1 MRRLTKVF
9 KTLASGAMASAAAL
23 ALVLPSA
30 AALPPGG
37 AEGSTEGTSSTVTG
51 SVEAGGTLS
60 FTLSGFPAGETVSIK
75 IDDGAL
81 DGSDN
86 SVSGTG
92 VVHQQKIGANGSV
105 SGSFVLPSYVKP
117 GTHWLRFL
125 ASQDIP
131 ESQGGGTK
139 GFTNRSPQFTVT
151 SLASDSGEQGG
162 AGGAAGS
169 NEAAGSGAGGSVAG
183 GNGTGAGAAG
193 GGAGSA
199 GAAGGAPGAGTNSG
213 VGAGSQAAP
222 SAGASA
228 KATSGTLKVT
238 ASPNAKK
245 KSQPAATTVTTIVAV
260 GQSSKPAFPVLG
272 VSVFAAAVL
281 IGAAAIGAVLLR
293 NRRQA
298 GAAGAAGAGAAG
310 AGAAGAAAAGGGAAN
325 SAGAGAAGAGA
336 GKSAGASA
344 GAGASGVGNFPG
356 PAA

>member
-1 MRRLTKVF
+1 MRRVTKVF
-9 KTLASGAMASAAAL
+9 KTLASAVMVSGAAL

-37 AEGSTEGTSSTVTG
+37 AHDSTEGTSSTVTG

-60 FTLSGFPAGETVSIK
+60 FSLSGFPAGETVSIK

-125 ASQDIP
+125 ASQEIP

-139 GFTNRSPQFTVT
+139 GFSNRSPQFTVT
-151 SLASDSGEQGG
+151 GSASDSGDQGG
-162 AGGAAGS
+162 AAAAGS
-169 NEAAGSGAGGSVAG
+169 GSGASGAGGSSNAG
-183 GNGTGAGAAG
+183 GSGGGSGSGSDSGAGANAG
-193 GGAGSA
+193 V
-199 GAAGGAPGAGTNSG
+199 GAAGVS
-213 VGAGSQAAP
+213 GSQATA

-228 KATSGTLKVT
+228 KPTSGTLKVT
-238 ASPNAKK
+238 ASPSAKK
-245 KSQPAATTVTTIVAV
+245 KAQPAATTVTTIVAME
-260 GQSSKPAFPVLG
+260 QSPKSAFPVLG
-272 VSVFAAAVL
+272 VSVFSAALL
-281 IGAAAIGAVLLR
+281 IGAVAIGAVLLR
-293 NRRQA
+293 NRRRA
-298 GAAGAAGAGAAG
+298 GA
-310 AGAAGAAAAGGGAAN
+310 
-325 SAGAGAAGAGA
+325 AAGAGA
-336 GKSAGASA
+336 G
-344 GAGASGVGNFPG
+344 GVGNSQG

>member
-1 MRRLTKVF
+1 MRRVTKVF
-9 KTLASGAMASAAAL
+9 KTLASAVMVSGAAL

-37 AEGSTEGTSSTVTG
+37 ADDSTEGTSSTVTG

-60 FTLSGFPAGETVSIK
+60 FSLSGFPAGETVSIK

-125 ASQDIP
+125 ASQEIP

-139 GFTNRSPQFTVT
+139 GFSNRSPQFTVT
-151 SLASDSGEQGG
+151 GSASDSGDQGGAAAAGSGSGASGAGGSSNAGG
-162 AGGAAGS
+162 AGGAGS
-169 NEAAGSGAGGSVAG
+169 GSDSGAGANG
-183 GNGTGAGAAG
+183 GVGAAG
-193 GGAGSA
+193 
-199 GAAGGAPGAGTNSG
+199 
-213 VGAGSQAAP
+213 VAGSQATA

-228 KATSGTLKVT
+228 KPTSGTLKVT
-238 ASPNAKK
+238 ASPSAKK
-245 KSQPAATTVTTIVAV
+245 QAQPAATTVTTIVAME
-260 GQSSKPAFPVLG
+260 QSSKSAFPVLG
-272 VSVFAAAVL
+272 VSVFSAALL
-281 IGAAAIGAVLLR
+281 IGAVAIGAVLLR
-293 NRRQA
+293 NRRRA
-298 GAAGAAGAGAAG
+298 GAAAAASGAAGAGAGGAG
-310 AGAAGAAAAGGGAAN
+310 AGK
-325 SAGAGAAGAGA
+325 SAGAGAGA
-336 GKSAGASA
+336 GKSAGA
-344 GAGASGVGNFPG
+344 GGVGNSPG

>member
-1 MRRLTKVF
+1 MRRVTKVF
-9 KTLASGAMASAAAL
+9 KTLASAVMVSGAAL

-37 AEGSTEGTSSTVTG
+37 ADDSTEGTSSTVTG

-60 FTLSGFPAGETVSIK
+60 FSLSGFPAGETVSIK

-125 ASQDIP
+125 ASQEIP

-139 GFTNRSPQFTVT
+139 GFSNRSPQFTVT
-151 SLASDSGEQGG
+151 GSASDSGDQGGAAAAGSGSGASGAGGSSNAGG
-162 AGGAAGS
+162 AGGA
-169 NEAAGSGAGGSVAG
+169 
-183 GNGTGAGAAG
+183 
-193 GGAGSA
+193 GGAGSGSDSGA
-199 GAAGGAPGAGTNSG
+199 GANGGVGAAG
-213 VGAGSQAAP
+213 VAGSQATA

-228 KATSGTLKVT
+228 KPTSGTLKVT
-238 ASPNAKK
+238 ASPSAKK
-245 KSQPAATTVTTIVAV
+245 KAQPAATTVTTIVAME
-260 GQSSKPAFPVLG
+260 QSPKSAFPVLG
-272 VSVFAAAVL
+272 VSVFSAALL
-281 IGAAAIGAVLLR
+281 IGAVAIGAVLLR
-293 NRRQA
+293 NRRRA
-298 GAAGAAGAGAAG
+298 GAAGG
-310 AGAAGAAAAGGGAAN
+310 
-325 SAGAGAAGAGA
+325 GAGAAGAGA
-336 GKSAGASA
+336 GKPA
-344 GAGASGVGNFPG
+344 GAGGVGNSPG

>member
-1 MRRLTKVF
+1 MRRVTKVF
-9 KTLASGAMASAAAL
+9 KTLASAVMVSGAAL

-37 AEGSTEGTSSTVTG
+37 AGDSTEGTSSTVTG

-60 FTLSGFPAGETVSIK
+60 FSLSGFPAGETVSIK

-125 ASQDIP
+125 ASQEIP

-139 GFTNRSPQFTVT
+139 GFSNRSPQFTVT
-151 SLASDSGEQGG
+151 GSASDSGDQGG
-162 AGGAAGS
+162 AGGAAAGS
-169 NEAAGSGAGGSVAG
+169 GSGASGAGGSSNAG
-183 GNGTGAGAAG
+183 GAGGSSGSGSDSGAGANG
-193 GGAGSA
+193 GV
-199 GAAGGAPGAGTNSG
+199 GAAG
-213 VGAGSQAAP
+213 VAGSQATA

-228 KATSGTLKVT
+228 KPTSGTLKVT
-238 ASPNAKK
+238 ASPSAKK
-245 KSQPAATTVTTIVAV
+245 KAQPAATTVTTIVAME
-260 GQSSKPAFPVLG
+260 QSPKSAFPVLG
-272 VSVFAAAVL
+272 VSVFSAALL
-281 IGAAAIGAVLLR
+281 IGAVAIGAVLLR
-293 NRRQA
+293 NRRRA
-298 GAAGAAGAGAAG
+298 GAAGTGLAGAAAAGAGAAV
-310 AGAAGAAAAGGGAAN
+310 AGGAN
-325 SAGAGAAGAGA
+325 SVGAGAGA
-336 GKSAGASA
+336 GKSAGA
-344 GAGASGVGNFPG
+344 GGVGNSSG

>member
-1 MRRLTKVF
+1 MRRVTKVF
-9 KTLASGAMASAAAL
+9 KTLASAVMVSGAAL

-37 AEGSTEGTSSTVTG
+37 AGDSTEGTSSTVTG

-60 FTLSGFPAGETVSIK
+60 FSLSGFPAGETVSIK

-151 SLASDSGEQGG
+151 GPASDSGEQGG
-162 AGGAAGS
+162 AAAAGSGSGAAGAGGSSDAGGNAGAAGS
-169 NEAAGSGAGGSVAG
+169 DSGTGTTDANSGAGAG
-183 GNGTGAGAAG
+183 
-193 GGAGSA
+193 
-199 GAAGGAPGAGTNSG
+199 G
-213 VGAGSQAAP
+213 VGAGSQATA
-222 SAGASA
+222 SAGALA
-228 KATSGTLKVT
+228 KPTSGTLKVT
-238 ASPNAKK
+238 ASPSAKK
-245 KSQPAATTVTTIVAV
+245 QAQPAATTVTTIVAME
-260 GQSSKPAFPVLG
+260 QSPKSAFPVLG
-272 VSVFAAAVL
+272 VSVFSAALL
-281 IGAAAIGAVLLR
+281 IGAVAIGAVLLR
-293 NRRQA
+293 NRRR
-298 GAAGAAGAGAAG
+298 AAGAGAG
-310 AGAAGAAAAGGGAAN
+310 LAGAAGP
-325 SAGAGAAGAGA
+325 GAGAAGAGA
-336 GKSAGASA
+336 GKPAGAGAGKSA
-344 GAGASGVGNFPG
+344 GAGGVGNFPG

>member
-1 MRRLTKVF
+1 MRRVTKVF
-9 KTLASGAMASAAAL
+9 KTLASAVMVSGAAL

-37 AEGSTEGTSSTVTG
+37 ADDSTEGTSSTVTG

-60 FTLSGFPAGETVSIK
+60 FSLSGFPAGETVSIK

-125 ASQDIP
+125 ASQEIP

-139 GFTNRSPQFTVT
+139 GFSNRSPQFTVT
-151 SLASDSGEQGG
+151 GSASDSGDQGG
-162 AGGAAGS
+162 AGGAAAGS
-169 NEAAGSGAGGSVAG
+169 GSGASGAGGSSNAG
-183 GNGTGAGAAG
+183 GGSGSDSGAGANG
-193 GGAGSA
+193 GV
-199 GAAGGAPGAGTNSG
+199 GAAG
-213 VGAGSQAAP
+213 VAGSQATA

-228 KATSGTLKVT
+228 KPTSGTLKVT
-238 ASPNAKK
+238 ASPSAKK
-245 KSQPAATTVTTIVAV
+245 KAQPAATTVTTIVAME
-260 GQSSKPAFPVLG
+260 QSPKSAFPVLG
-272 VSVFAAAVL
+272 VSVFSAALL
-281 IGAAAIGAVLLR
+281 IGAVAIGAVLLR
-293 NRRQA
+293 NRRR
-298 GAAGAAGAGAAG
+298 AGAAGAGAAG
-310 AGAAGAAAAGGGAAN
+310 AGV
-325 SAGAGAAGAGA
+325 AGAGA
-336 GKSAGASA
+336 GKSAGAGAGLAGAGAGKSA
-344 GAGASGVGNFPG
+344 GAGGVGNSQG

>member
-1 MRRLTKVF
+1 MRRVTKVF
-9 KTLASGAMASAAAL
+9 KTLASAVMVSGAAL

-37 AEGSTEGTSSTVTG
+37 AGDSTEGTSSTVTG

-60 FTLSGFPAGETVSIK
+60 FSLSGFPAGETVSIK

-125 ASQDIP
+125 ASQEIP

-139 GFTNRSPQFTVT
+139 GFSNRSPQFTVT
-151 SLASDSGEQGG
+151 GSASDSGGQGSS
-162 AGGAAGS
+162 GGAAAGS
-169 NEAAGSGAGGSVAG
+169 GSGASGAGGSSNAG
-183 GNGTGAGAAG
+183 
-193 GGAGSA
+193 GSA
-199 GAAGGAPGAGTNSG
+199 GAAGSDSGAGANGG
-213 VGAGSQAAP
+213 VGAAGVAGSQATA

-228 KATSGTLKVT
+228 KPTSGTLKVT
-238 ASPNAKK
+238 ASPSAKK
-245 KSQPAATTVTTIVAV
+245 QAQPAATTVTTIVAME
-260 GQSSKPAFPVLG
+260 QSPKSAFPVLG
-272 VSVFAAAVL
+272 VSVFSAALL
-281 IGAAAIGAVLLR
+281 IGAVAIGAVLLR
-293 NRRQA
+293 NRRRA
-298 GAAGAAGAGAAG
+298 GVAA
-310 AGAAGAAAAGGGAAN
+310 
-325 SAGAGAAGAGA
+325 AGAGAAGAGA
-336 GKSAGASA
+336 GKSAGA
-344 GAGASGVGNFPG
+344 GGVGNFPG

>member
-60 FTLSGFPAGETVSIK
+60 FSLSGFPAGETVSIK

-298 GAAGAAGAGAAG
+298 GAAGAAGAGAGAAG
-310 AGAAGAAAAGGGAAN
+310 AGAAGA
-325 SAGAGAAGAGA
+325 SAAGAGA
-336 GKSAGASA
+336 GKP
-344 GAGASGVGNFPG
+344 AGASGVGNFPG

>member
-1 MRRLTKVF
+1 MRRVTKVF
-9 KTLASGAMASAAAL
+9 KTLASAVMVSGAAL

-37 AEGSTEGTSSTVTG
+37 ADDSTEGTSSTVTG

-60 FTLSGFPAGETVSIK
+60 FSLSGFPAGETVSIK

-125 ASQDIP
+125 ASQEIP

-139 GFTNRSPQFTVT
+139 GFSNRSPQFTVT
-151 SLASDSGEQGG
+151 GSASDSGDQGG
-162 AGGAAGS
+162 AGGAAAGS
-169 NEAAGSGAGGSVAG
+169 GSGASGAGGSSNAG
-183 GNGTGAGAAG
+183 GAGGGSGSDSGAGANG
-193 GGAGSA
+193 GV
-199 GAAGGAPGAGTNSG
+199 GAAG
-213 VGAGSQAAP
+213 VAGSQATA

-228 KATSGTLKVT
+228 KPTSGTLKVT
-238 ASPNAKK
+238 ASPSAKK
-245 KSQPAATTVTTIVAV
+245 KAQPAATTVTTIVAME
-260 GQSSKPAFPVLG
+260 QSPKSAFPVLG
-272 VSVFAAAVL
+272 VSVFSAALL
-281 IGAAAIGAVLLR
+281 IGAVAIGAVLLR
-293 NRRQA
+293 NRRRA
-298 GAAGAAGAGAAG
+298 GASAGAGLAG
-310 AGAAGAAAAGGGAAN
+310 
-325 SAGAGAAGAGA
+325 AGAGAAGAGA
-336 GKSAGASA
+336 GKPA
-344 GAGASGVGNFPG
+344 GAGGVGNSPG

>member
-60 FTLSGFPAGETVSIK
+60 FSLSGFPAGETVSIK

-310 AGAAGAAAAGGGAAN
+310 AGAGA
-325 SAGAGAAGAGA
+325 AGAGAAGASAAGAGA
-336 GKSAGASA
+336 GKP
-344 GAGASGVGNFPG
+344 AGASGVGNFPG

>member
-1 MRRLTKVF
+1 MRRVTKVF
-9 KTLASGAMASAAAL
+9 KTLASAVMVSGAAL

-37 AEGSTEGTSSTVTG
+37 ADDSTEGTSSTVTG

-60 FTLSGFPAGETVSIK
+60 FSLSGFPAGETVSIK

-125 ASQDIP
+125 ASQEIP

-139 GFTNRSPQFTVT
+139 GFSNRSPQFTVT
-151 SLASDSGEQGG
+151 GSASDSGDQGG
-162 AGGAAGS
+162 AGGAAAGS
-169 NEAAGSGAGGSVAG
+169 GSGASGAGGSSNAG
-183 GNGTGAGAAG
+183 GGSGSSGSGSDSGAGANAG
-193 GGAGSA
+193 V
-199 GAAGGAPGAGTNSG
+199 GAAG
-213 VGAGSQAAP
+213 VAGSQATA

-228 KATSGTLKVT
+228 KPTSGTLKVT
-238 ASPNAKK
+238 ASPSAKK
-245 KSQPAATTVTTIVAV
+245 KAQPAATTVTTIVAME
-260 GQSSKPAFPVLG
+260 QSPKSAFPVLG
-272 VSVFAAAVL
+272 VSVFSAALL
-281 IGAAAIGAVLLR
+281 IGAVAIGAVLLR
-293 NRRQA
+293 NRRRA
-298 GAAGAAGAGAAG
+298 GAAAGAGL
-310 AGAAGAAAAGGGAAN
+310 AGAAAAGGVAGA
-325 SAGAGAAGAGA
+325 AGAGAAGAGA
-336 GKSAGASA
+336 GKSAGA
-344 GAGASGVGNFPG
+344 GGVGNSPG

>member
-1 MRRLTKVF
+1 MRRVTKVF
-9 KTLASGAMASAAAL
+9 KTLASAVMVSGAAL

-37 AEGSTEGTSSTVTG
+37 AGDSTEGTSSTVTG

-60 FTLSGFPAGETVSIK
+60 FSLSGFPAGETVSIK

-125 ASQDIP
+125 ASQEIP

-139 GFTNRSPQFTVT
+139 GFSNRSPQFTVT
-151 SLASDSGEQGG
+151 GSASDSGGQGSS
-162 AGGAAGS
+162 GGAAAGS
-169 NEAAGSGAGGSVAG
+169 GSGASGAGGSSNAG
-183 GNGTGAGAAG
+183 GSGGGSGSDSGAGANG
-193 GGAGSA
+193 GV
-199 GAAGGAPGAGTNSG
+199 GAAG
-213 VGAGSQAAP
+213 VAGSQATA

-228 KATSGTLKVT
+228 KPTSGTLKVT
-238 ASPNAKK
+238 ASPSAKK
-245 KSQPAATTVTTIVAV
+245 KAQPAATTVTTIVAME
-260 GQSSKPAFPVLG
+260 QSSKSAFPVLG
-272 VSVFAAAVL
+272 VSVFSAALL
-281 IGAAAIGAVLLR
+281 IGAVAIGAVLLR
-293 NRRQA
+293 NRRR
-298 GAAGAAGAGAAG
+298 
-310 AGAAGAAAAGGGAAN
+310 AGAAAAGAV
-325 SAGAGAAGAGA
+325 AGAAGAGA
-336 GKSAGASA
+336 GKPA
-344 GAGASGVGNFPG
+344 GAGGVGNFPG

>member
-1 MRRLTKVF
+1 MRRVTKVF
-9 KTLASGAMASAAAL
+9 KTLASAVMVSGAAL

-37 AEGSTEGTSSTVTG
+37 AGDSTEGTSSTVTG

-60 FTLSGFPAGETVSIK
+60 FSLSGFPAGETVSIK

-125 ASQDIP
+125 ASQEIP

-139 GFTNRSPQFTVT
+139 GFSNRSPQFTVT
-151 SLASDSGEQGG
+151 GSASDSGDQGG
-162 AGGAAGS
+162 AGGAAAGS
-169 NEAAGSGAGGSVAG
+169 GSGASGAGGSSNAG
-183 GNGTGAGAAG
+183 GSGGGSGSDSGAGANG
-193 GGAGSA
+193 GV
-199 GAAGGAPGAGTNSG
+199 GAAG
-213 VGAGSQAAP
+213 VAGSQATA

-228 KATSGTLKVT
+228 KPTSGTLKVT
-238 ASPNAKK
+238 ASPSAKK
-245 KSQPAATTVTTIVAV
+245 KAQPAATTVTTIVAME
-260 GQSSKPAFPVLG
+260 QSSKSAFPVLG
-272 VSVFAAAVL
+272 VSVFSAALL
-281 IGAAAIGAVLLR
+281 IGAVAIGAVLLR
-293 NRRQA
+293 NRRR
-298 GAAGAAGAGAAG
+298 
-310 AGAAGAAAAGGGAAN
+310 AGAAAAGAV
-325 SAGAGAAGAGA
+325 AGAAGAGA
-336 GKSAGASA
+336 GKPA
-344 GAGASGVGNFPG
+344 GAGGVGNFPG

>member
-1 MRRLTKVF
+1 MRRVTKVF
-9 KTLASGAMASAAAL
+9 KTLASAVMVSGAAL

-37 AEGSTEGTSSTVTG
+37 ADDSTEGTSSTVTG

-60 FTLSGFPAGETVSIK
+60 FSLSGFPAGETVSIK

-125 ASQDIP
+125 ASQEIP

-139 GFTNRSPQFTVT
+139 GFSNRSPQFTVT
-151 SLASDSGEQGG
+151 GSASDSGDQGGAAAAGSGSGASGAGGSSNAGG
-162 AGGAAGS
+162 AGGAGS
-169 NEAAGSGAGGSVAG
+169 GSDSGAGANG
-183 GNGTGAGAAG
+183 GVGAAG
-193 GGAGSA
+193 
-199 GAAGGAPGAGTNSG
+199 
-213 VGAGSQAAP
+213 VAGSQATA

-228 KATSGTLKVT
+228 KPTSGTLKVT
-238 ASPNAKK
+238 ASPSAKK
-245 KSQPAATTVTTIVAV
+245 KAQPAATTVTTIVAME
-260 GQSSKPAFPVLG
+260 QSPKSAFPVLG
-272 VSVFAAAVL
+272 VSVFSAALL
-281 IGAAAIGAVLLR
+281 IGAVAIGAVLLR
-293 NRRQA
+293 NRRR
-298 GAAGAAGAGAAG
+298 AGAAGAGL
-310 AGAAGAAAAGGGAAN
+310 
-325 SAGAGAAGAGA
+325 AGAGAAGAGA
-336 GKSAGASA
+336 GKSAGA
-344 GAGASGVGNFPG
+344 GGVGNSPG

>member
-1 MRRLTKVF
+1 MRRVTKVF
-9 KTLASGAMASAAAL
+9 KTLASAVMVSGAAL

-37 AEGSTEGTSSTVTG
+37 ADDSTEGTSSTVTG

-60 FTLSGFPAGETVSIK
+60 FSLSGFPAGETVSIK

-125 ASQDIP
+125 ASQEIP

-139 GFTNRSPQFTVT
+139 GFSNRSPQFTVT
-151 SLASDSGEQGG
+151 GSASDSGDQGG
-162 AGGAAGS
+162 AGGVAAGS
-169 NEAAGSGAGGSVAG
+169 GSGASGAGGSSNAG
-183 GNGTGAGAAG
+183 
-193 GGAGSA
+193 GSA
-199 GAAGGAPGAGTNSG
+199 GAAGSDSGAGATGANSG
-213 VGAGSQAAP
+213 AGAAGVAGSQATA

-228 KATSGTLKVT
+228 KPTSGTLKVT
-238 ASPNAKK
+238 ASPSAKK
-245 KSQPAATTVTTIVAV
+245 QARPAATTVTTIVAME
-260 GQSSKPAFPVLG
+260 QSPKSAFPVLG
-272 VSVFAAAVL
+272 VSVFSAALL
-281 IGAAAIGAVLLR
+281 IGAVAIGAVLLR
-293 NRRQA
+293 NRRR
-298 GAAGAAGAGAAG
+298 
-310 AGAAGAAAAGGGAAN
+310 AGAAAAA
-325 SAGAGAAGAGA
+325 SGAAGAGA
-336 GKSAGASA
+336 GKSAGA
-344 GAGASGVGNFPG
+344 GGVGNSSG

>member
-1 MRRLTKVF
+1 MRRVTKVF
-9 KTLASGAMASAAAL
+9 KTLASAVMVSGAAL

-37 AEGSTEGTSSTVTG
+37 ADDSTEGTSSTVTG

-60 FTLSGFPAGETVSIK
+60 FSLSGFPAGETVSIK

-125 ASQDIP
+125 ASQEIP

-139 GFTNRSPQFTVT
+139 GFSNRSPQFTVT
-151 SLASDSGEQGG
+151 GSASDSGDQGG
-162 AGGAAGS
+162 AGGAAAGS
-169 NEAAGSGAGGSVAG
+169 GSGASGAGGSSNAG
-183 GNGTGAGAAG
+183 GGSGSSGSGSDSGAGANG
-193 GGAGSA
+193 GV
-199 GAAGGAPGAGTNSG
+199 GAAG
-213 VGAGSQAAP
+213 VAGSQATA

-228 KATSGTLKVT
+228 KPTSGTLKVT
-238 ASPNAKK
+238 ASPSAKK
-245 KSQPAATTVTTIVAV
+245 KAQPAATTVTTIVAME
-260 GQSSKPAFPVLG
+260 QSSKSAFPVLG
-272 VSVFAAAVL
+272 VSVFSAALL
-281 IGAAAIGAVLLR
+281 IGAVAIGAVLLR
-293 NRRQA
+293 NRRR
-298 GAAGAAGAGAAG
+298 AGAAGAGLAGAAAAG
-310 AGAAGAAAAGGGAAN
+310 AGAAVAGGAN
-325 SAGAGAAGAGA
+325 SVGAGAGA
-336 GKSAGASA
+336 GKSAGA
-344 GAGASGVGNFPG
+344 GGVGNSQG

>member
-60 FTLSGFPAGETVSIK
+60 FSLSGFPAGETVSIK

-298 GAAGAAGAGAAG
+298 GVAGAGL

-325 SAGAGAAGAGA
+325 SAGAGAAGASAAGAGA
-336 GKSAGASA
+336 GKP
-344 GAGASGVGNFPG
+344 AGASGVGNFPG

>member
-298 GAAGAAGAGAAG
+298 GAAGAAGA
-310 AGAAGAAAAGGGAAN
+310 AAAGGGAAN

>member
-1 MRRLTKVF
+1 MRRVTKVF
-9 KTLASGAMASAAAL
+9 KTLASAVMVSGAAL

-37 AEGSTEGTSSTVTG
+37 ADDSTEGTSSTVTG

-60 FTLSGFPAGETVSIK
+60 FSLSGFPAGETVSIK

-125 ASQDIP
+125 ASQEIP

-139 GFTNRSPQFTVT
+139 GFSNRSPQFTVT
-151 SLASDSGEQGG
+151 GSASDSGDQGG
-162 AGGAAGS
+162 AGGVAAGS
-169 NEAAGSGAGGSVAG
+169 GSGASGAGGSSNAG
-183 GNGTGAGAAG
+183 GAGGGSGSGSDSGAGANG
-193 GGAGSA
+193 GV
-199 GAAGGAPGAGTNSG
+199 GAAG
-213 VGAGSQAAP
+213 VAGSQATA

-228 KATSGTLKVT
+228 KPTSGTLKVT
-238 ASPNAKK
+238 ASPSAKK
-245 KSQPAATTVTTIVAV
+245 KAQPAATTVTTIVAME
-260 GQSSKPAFPVLG
+260 QSPKSAFPVLG
-272 VSVFAAAVL
+272 VSVFSAALL
-281 IGAAAIGAVLLR
+281 IGAVAIGAVLLR
-293 NRRQA
+293 NRRR
-298 GAAGAAGAGAAG
+298 
-310 AGAAGAAAAGGGAAN
+310 AGAAA
-325 SAGAGAAGAGA
+325 AGAGAAGAGA
-336 GKSAGASA
+336 GKSAGA
-344 GAGASGVGNFPG
+344 GGVGNSPG

>member
-1 MRRLTKVF
+1 MRRVTKVF
-9 KTLASGAMASAAAL
+9 KTLASAVMVSGAAL

-37 AEGSTEGTSSTVTG
+37 ADDSTEGTSSTVTG

-60 FTLSGFPAGETVSIK
+60 FSLSGFPAGETVSIK

-125 ASQDIP
+125 ASQEIP

-139 GFTNRSPQFTVT
+139 GFSNRSPQFTVT
-151 SLASDSGEQGG
+151 GSASDSGDQGG
-162 AGGAAGS
+162 AAAAGS
-169 NEAAGSGAGGSVAG
+169 GSGASGAGGSSNAG
-183 GNGTGAGAAG
+183 GAGGGSGSGSDSGAGANAG
-193 GGAGSA
+193 V
-199 GAAGGAPGAGTNSG
+199 GAAG
-213 VGAGSQAAP
+213 VAGSQATA

-228 KATSGTLKVT
+228 KPTSGTLKVT
-238 ASPNAKK
+238 ASPSAKK
-245 KSQPAATTVTTIVAV
+245 KAQPAATTVTTIVAME
-260 GQSSKPAFPVLG
+260 QSPKSAFPVLG
-272 VSVFAAAVL
+272 VSVFSAALL
-281 IGAAAIGAVLLR
+281 IGAVAIGAVLLR
-293 NRRQA
+293 NRRRA
-298 GAAGAAGAGAAG
+298 GAAGG
-310 AGAAGAAAAGGGAAN
+310 
-325 SAGAGAAGAGA
+325 GAGAAGAGA
-336 GKSAGASA
+336 GKPA
-344 GAGASGVGNFPG
+344 GAGGVGNSPG

>member
-105 SGSFVLPSYVKP
+105 SGSVVLPSYVKP

-169 NEAAGSGAGGSVAG
+169 NEAAGSAGSGAGGSVAG

-199 GAAGGAPGAGTNSG
+199 GAAGGAPGAGANSG

-245 KSQPAATTVTTIVAV
+245 QAQPAATTVTTIVAV
-260 GQSSKPAFPVLG
+260 GQNSKPAFPVLG

-310 AGAAGAAAAGGGAAN
+310 A
-325 SAGAGAAGAGA
+325 SAAGAGA
-336 GKSAGASA
+336 GKP
-344 GAGASGVGNFPG
+344 AGASGVGNSSR

>member
-1 MRRLTKVF
+1 MRRVTKVF
-9 KTLASGAMASAAAL
+9 KTLASAVMVSGAAL

-37 AEGSTEGTSSTVTG
+37 ADDSTEGTSSTVTG

-60 FTLSGFPAGETVSIK
+60 FSLSGFPAGETVSIK

-125 ASQDIP
+125 ASQEIP

-139 GFTNRSPQFTVT
+139 GFSNRSPQFTVT
-151 SLASDSGEQGG
+151 GSASDSGDQGG
-162 AGGAAGS
+162 AGGAAAGS
-169 NEAAGSGAGGSVAG
+169 GSGASGAGGSSDAG
-183 GNGTGAGAAG
+183 GGSGGGSGSGSDSGAGANAG
-193 GGAGSA
+193 V
-199 GAAGGAPGAGTNSG
+199 GAAG
-213 VGAGSQAAP
+213 VAGSQATA

-228 KATSGTLKVT
+228 KPTSGTLKVT
-238 ASPNAKK
+238 ASPSAKK
-245 KSQPAATTVTTIVAV
+245 QAQPAATTVTTIVAME
-260 GQSSKPAFPVLG
+260 QSPKSAFPVLG
-272 VSVFAAAVL
+272 VSVFSAALL
-281 IGAAAIGAVLLR
+281 IGAVAIAAVLLR
-293 NRRQA
+293 NRRRA
-298 GAAGAAGAGAAG
+298 GAAG
-310 AGAAGAAAAGGGAAN
+310 
-325 SAGAGAAGAGA
+325 AGAGAAGAGA
-336 GKSAGASA
+336 GKSAGA
-344 GAGASGVGNFPG
+344 GGVGNFPG

>member
-1 MRRLTKVF
+1 MRRVTKVF
-9 KTLASGAMASAAAL
+9 KTLASAVMVSGAAL

-37 AEGSTEGTSSTVTG
+37 ADDSTEGTSSTVTG

-60 FTLSGFPAGETVSIK
+60 FSLSGFPAGETVSIK

-125 ASQDIP
+125 ASQEIP

-139 GFTNRSPQFTVT
+139 GFSNRSPQFTVT
-151 SLASDSGEQGG
+151 GSASDSGDQGG
-162 AGGAAGS
+162 AGGAAAGS
-169 NEAAGSGAGGSVAG
+169 GSGASGAGGSSNAG
-183 GNGTGAGAAG
+183 GGSGSDSGAGATGANSGAGAG
-193 GGAGSA
+193 G
-199 GAAGGAPGAGTNSG
+199 
-213 VGAGSQAAP
+213 VAGSQATA

-228 KATSGTLKVT
+228 KPTSGTLKVT
-238 ASPNAKK
+238 ASPSAKK
-245 KSQPAATTVTTIVAV
+245 KAQPAATTVTTIVAME
-260 GQSSKPAFPVLG
+260 QSPKSAFPVLG
-272 VSVFAAAVL
+272 VSVFSAALL
-281 IGAAAIGAVLLR
+281 IGAVAIGAVLLR
-293 NRRQA
+293 NRRR
-298 GAAGAAGAGAAG
+298 
-310 AGAAGAAAAGGGAAN
+310 AGAAAAGAV
-325 SAGAGAAGAGA
+325 AGAAGAGA
-336 GKSAGASA
+336 GKPA
-344 GAGASGVGNFPG
+344 GAGGVGNSPG

>member
-60 FTLSGFPAGETVSIK
+60 FSLSGFPAGETVSIK

-151 SLASDSGEQGG
+151 GPASDSGEQGG

-169 NEAAGSGAGGSVAG
+169 NEAAGSGSAGSGAGGSVAG

-260 GQSSKPAFPVLG
+260 GQISKPAFPVLG

-298 GAAGAAGAGAAG
+298 GVAGA
-310 AGAAGAAAAGGGAAN
+310 
-325 SAGAGAAGAGA
+325 
-336 GKSAGASA
+336 AGASA

>member
-1 MRRLTKVF
+1 MRRVTKVF
-9 KTLASGAMASAAAL
+9 KTLASAVMVSGAAL

-37 AEGSTEGTSSTVTG
+37 ADDSTEGTSSTVTG

-60 FTLSGFPAGETVSIK
+60 FSLSGFPAGETVSIK

-125 ASQDIP
+125 ASQEIP

-139 GFTNRSPQFTVT
+139 GFSNRSPQFTVT
-151 SLASDSGEQGG
+151 GSASDSGEQGG
-162 AGGAAGS
+162 AGGAAAGS
-169 NEAAGSGAGGSVAG
+169 GSGASGAGGSSNAG
-183 GNGTGAGAAG
+183 GAGGGSGSGSDSGAGANAG
-193 GGAGSA
+193 V
-199 GAAGGAPGAGTNSG
+199 GAAG
-213 VGAGSQAAP
+213 VAGSQATA

-228 KATSGTLKVT
+228 KPTSGTLKVT
-238 ASPNAKK
+238 ASPSAKK
-245 KSQPAATTVTTIVAV
+245 KAQPAATTVTTIVAME
-260 GQSSKPAFPVLG
+260 QSSKSAFPVLG
-272 VSVFAAAVL
+272 VSVFSAALL
-281 IGAAAIGAVLLR
+281 IGAVAIGAVLLR
-293 NRRQA
+293 NRRRA
-298 GAAGAAGAGAAG
+298 GV
-310 AGAAGAAAAGGGAAN
+310 AAAASGAAVAGGAN
-325 SAGAGAAGAGA
+325 SVGAGAGA
-336 GKSAGASA
+336 GKSAGA
-344 GAGASGVGNFPG
+344 GGVGNSQG

>member
-298 GAAGAAGAGAAG
+298 GAAGA
-310 AGAAGAAAAGGGAAN
+310 
-325 SAGAGAAGAGA
+325 S
-336 GKSAGASA
+336 

>member
-1 MRRLTKVF
+1 MRRVTKVF
-9 KTLASGAMASAAAL
+9 KTLASAVMVSGAAL

-37 AEGSTEGTSSTVTG
+37 ADDSTEGTSSTVTG

-60 FTLSGFPAGETVSIK
+60 FSLSGFPAGETVSIK

-125 ASQDIP
+125 ASQEIP

-139 GFTNRSPQFTVT
+139 GFSNRSPQFTVT
-151 SLASDSGEQGG
+151 GSASDSGDQGGAAAAGSGSGASGAGGSSNAGG
-162 AGGAAGS
+162 AGGAGS
-169 NEAAGSGAGGSVAG
+169 GSDSGAGANG
-183 GNGTGAGAAG
+183 GVGAAG
-193 GGAGSA
+193 
-199 GAAGGAPGAGTNSG
+199 
-213 VGAGSQAAP
+213 VAGSQATA

-228 KATSGTLKVT
+228 KPTSGTLKVT
-238 ASPNAKK
+238 ASPSAKK
-245 KSQPAATTVTTIVAV
+245 QAQPAATTVTTIVAME
-260 GQSSKPAFPVLG
+260 QSPKSAFPVLG
-272 VSVFAAAVL
+272 VSVFSAALL
-281 IGAAAIGAVLLR
+281 IGAVAIGAVLLR
-293 NRRQA
+293 NRRRA
-298 GAAGAAGAGAAG
+298 GAAGG
-310 AGAAGAAAAGGGAAN
+310 
-325 SAGAGAAGAGA
+325 GAGAAGAGA
-336 GKSAGASA
+336 GKPA
-344 GAGASGVGNFPG
+344 GAGGVGNSPG

>member
-1 MRRLTKVF
+1 MRRVTKVF
-9 KTLASGAMASAAAL
+9 KTLASAVMVSGAAL

-37 AEGSTEGTSSTVTG
+37 ADDSTEGTSSTVTG

-60 FTLSGFPAGETVSIK
+60 FSLSGFPAGETVSIK

-125 ASQDIP
+125 ASQEIP

-139 GFTNRSPQFTVT
+139 GFSNRSPQFTVT
-151 SLASDSGEQGG
+151 GSASDSGDQGGAAAAGSGSGASGAGGSSNAGG
-162 AGGAAGS
+162 AGGA
-169 NEAAGSGAGGSVAG
+169 GSGSGSDL
-183 GNGTGAGAAG
+183 GAGANG
-193 GGAGSA
+193 GV
-199 GAAGGAPGAGTNSG
+199 GAAG
-213 VGAGSQAAP
+213 VAGSQATA

-228 KATSGTLKVT
+228 KPTSGTLKVT
-238 ASPNAKK
+238 ASPSAKK
-245 KSQPAATTVTTIVAV
+245 QAQPAATTVTTIVAME
-260 GQSSKPAFPVLG
+260 QSPKSAFPVLG
-272 VSVFAAAVL
+272 VSVFSAALL
-281 IGAAAIGAVLLR
+281 IGAVAIGAVLLR
-293 NRRQA
+293 NRRRA
-298 GAAGAAGAGAAG
+298 GAAGG
-310 AGAAGAAAAGGGAAN
+310 
-325 SAGAGAAGAGA
+325 GAGAAGAGA
-336 GKSAGASA
+336 GKPA
-344 GAGASGVGNFPG
+344 GAGGVGNFPG